1 MNIKR
6 LRLMSLLKAN
16 GIKNSK
22 TNGEVWLTLLAEFFL
37 IKIIFAMKL
46 FKIDF
51 FRNEDVLKLL
61 FPCDFNRY
69 LI

>member
-61 FPCDFNRY
+61 FS
-69 LI
+69 L

>member
-37 IKIIFAMKL
+37 LKIIFAMKL

-61 FPCDFNRY
+61 FS
-69 LI
+69 L

>member
-1 MNIKR
+1 
-6 LRLMSLLKAN
+6 MSLLKAN

-22 TNGEVWLTLLAEFFL
+22 TNGEVWLTLLAECFL
-37 IKIIFAMKL
+37 IKIIFAVKL